1 MFKHEAASGVVL
13 LAAGGLAFWLAN
25 SPRSDAYLAFWHHE
39 YGGVVGG
46 ASLRRSLEWVVNDGL
61 MAIFFFQV
69 GLEIRLE
76 QAHGQLAE
84 WRRAALPVAAA
95 LGGML
100 VPALVYLSF
109 AGAPNTHH
117 GWGIPMAT
125 DIAFALGV
133 LALLGKRCPA
143 SLRVLLLAV
152 AVIDDLGAI
161 LVILF
166 FYSEGLAVAPL
177 PFALAALVVV
187 WLLGRRG
194 VDSKLAYLPP
204 IFVAWL
210 ATYSA
215 GIHPTIAGVAAGLLM
230 PVAARAGGRAS
241 LADELVHALH
251 PWVNFAIMPIF
262 ALANAGV
269 ALGSAKVQGAG
280 SHVLLGCS
288 LGLLIGKPVGVWLA
302 SFAALRL
309 GIARVPEGLRPRH
322 MVVLGVLTGI
332 GFTMALFIAKLA
344 FDDPQLLA
352 AAKLG
357 VLAASVLAG
366 IVAYA
371 AGRVLLRG
379 SASVA

>member
-1 MFKHEAASGVVL
+1 MLL
-13 LAAGGLAFWLAN
+13 LAGVLAFGLAN
-25 SPRSDAYLAFWHHE
+25 SPWSGASLAFWHFE
-39 YGGVVGG
+39 VGG
-46 ASLRRSLEWVVNDGL
+46 EVFGFPLRRSLEWLVNDGL

-76 QAHGQLAE
+76 QSHGQLAE

-95 LGGML
+95 LGGMVL
-100 VPALVYLSF
+100 PALVYMAL
-109 AGAPNTHH
+109 AGAPHTRS
-117 GWGIPMAT
+117 GWGVPMAT

-133 LALLGKRCPA
+133 LALLGKRSPP

-166 FYSEGLAVAPL
+166 FYSQGLSLGALAVAL
-177 PFALAALVVV
+177 GALGVV
-187 WLLGRRG
+187 WLLGRRS
-194 VDSKLAYLPP
+194 VENKLAYLPP

-230 PVAARAGGRAS
+230 PVTRRAAGGAS
-241 LADELVHALH
+241 LADDLVHSLH

-269 ALGSAKVQGAG
+269 TIGGVGVQGEG
-280 SHVLLGCS
+280 SRVLLGCA
-288 LGLLIGKPVGVWLA
+288 LGLLVGKPVGVWLA
-302 SFAALRL
+302 SYAALKLR
-309 GIARVPEGLRPRH
+309 IASVPEGLGARH
-322 MVVLGVLTGI
+322 MVVLGGLTGI

-344 FDDPQLLA
+344 FEDPELLA
-352 AAKLG
+352 VAKLG
-357 VLAASVLAG
+357 VLGASVLAG
-366 IVAYA
+366 LVAYV

>member
-1 MFKHEAASGVVL
+1 LKHEAASGVVL
-13 LAAGGLAFWLAN
+13 LFAGALAFGLAN
-25 SPRSDAYLAFWHHE
+25 SPWSVSYLRFWHWE
-39 YGGVVGG
+39 LGGQVAGFQLG
-46 ASLRRSLEWVVNDGL
+46 RSLEWIVNDAL

-76 QAHGQLAE
+76 QSHGQLAE

-100 VPALVYLSF
+100 VPALVYLGF
-109 AGAPNTHH
+109 AGAPATHS
-117 GWGIPMAT
+117 GWGVPMAT

-133 LALLGKRCPA
+133 LALLGKRSPA

-166 FYSEGLAVAPL
+166 FYSEGVTLAPL
-177 PFALAALVVV
+177 PVALAALAVV
-187 WLLGRRG
+187 WGLGRRG
-194 VDSKLAYLPP
+194 VDNKLAYLPP

-215 GIHPTIAGVAAGLLM
+215 SIHPTIAGVAAGLLM
-230 PVAARAGGRAS
+230 PVTGRAAGRAS

-269 ALGSAKVQGAG
+269 ALGSAEVQGEG
-280 SHVLLGCS
+280 SHVLLGCA
-288 LGLLIGKPVGVWLA
+288 LGLLIGKPVGVWVA

-344 FDDPQLLA
+344 FEDPELLA

-366 IVAYA
+366 VVAYA